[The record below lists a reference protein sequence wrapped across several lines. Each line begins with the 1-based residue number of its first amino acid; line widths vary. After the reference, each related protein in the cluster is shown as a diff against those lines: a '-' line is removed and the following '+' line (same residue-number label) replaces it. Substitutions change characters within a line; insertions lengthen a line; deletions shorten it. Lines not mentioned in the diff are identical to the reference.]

1 MDADHM
7 FIAKK
12 FENKNELCSGTNKE
26 KRTY

>member
-7 FIAKK
+7 LIAKK
-12 FENKNELCSGTNKE
+12 FENKNELCSETNKE